1 MDSPGQGHRFMHWP
15 RLTRGRDGLE
25 VQRRY
30 PQQLT
35 FYTIAA
41 AALERLSIDYDTG
54 AREQP
59 QRPRA
64 DAVLLTSGIGNRI
77 RSTVTESCTGKAV
90 SARPSGE
97 FRRSGPRA

>member
-1 MDSPGQGHRFMHWP
+1 MHRP

-41 AALERLSIDYDTG
+41 AALERLSIDYDTD
-54 AREQP
+54 ARE
-59 QRPRA
+59 
-64 DAVLLTSGIGNRI
+64 
-77 RSTVTESCTGKAV
+77 
-90 SARPSGE
+90 
-97 FRRSGPRA
+97 